1 MVVKMLRYQI
11 GLKHFDMLKYQIE
24 YKKDYL
30 R

>member
-11 GLKHFDMLKYQIE
+11 GLKQFDMLKYQIE